1 MLDIKIKKLNKNVQ
15 LPKQGTQGAAGM
27 DFYLPQPV
35 RFWPKRSKKVPLGVA
50 VEIPKGYVMLLI
62 PRSSTWKTPLRM
74 PNSIG
79 VIDSDYRG
87 EVCALLRNTSIFA
100 TKADIGERLVQG
112 VIVPVPEAQ
121 IQEVEELSE
130 TSRGVGGFG
139 STGK

>member
-15 LPKQGTQGAAGM
+15 LPKQGTHGAAGI

-35 RFWPKRSKKVPLGVA
+35 EFEPKFSKKVPLGVA
-50 VEIPKGYVMLLI
+50 VEIPEGYVMLLV
-62 PRSSTWKTPLRM
+62 PRSSTWITPLRM
-74 PNSIG
+74 PNSVG

-87 EVCALLRNTSIFA
+87 EVCALLQNTSNVMWEA
-100 TKADIGERLVQG
+100 LAGERLVQG
-112 VIVPVPEAQ
+112 VIVPVPEVQ

>member
-1 MLDIKIKKLNKNVQ
+1 MLNIKIKKLNKNVQ
-15 LPKQGTQGAAGM
+15 LPKQSTQGAAGM
-27 DFYLPQPV
+27 DFYLPQTVIFEPNY
-35 RFWPKRSKKVPLGVA
+35 SKKVPLGVA
-50 VEIPKGYVMLLI
+50 VEIPEGYVMLII

-87 EVCALLRNTSIFA
+87 EVCALLHNASKCTFTA
-100 TKADIGERLVQG
+100 EAGERLVQG
-112 VIVPVPEAQ
+112 VITYAPSVQ
-121 IQEVEELSE
+121 IQEVDELSE

>member
-15 LPKQGTQGAAGM
+15 LPKQSTQGAAGM

-35 RFWPKRSKKVPLGVA
+35 RFEPNFSKKVPLGVA
-50 VEIPKGYVMLLI
+50 VEIPEGYVMLLI
-62 PRSSTWKTPLRM
+62 PRSSTWTIPLRM
-74 PNSIG
+74 SNSVG

-87 EVCALLRNTSIFA
+87 EVCALLQNTSYLWA
-100 TKADIGERLVQG
+100 YAGAGERLVQG
-112 VIVPVPEAQ
+112 VIVPVPSIQ

>member
-1 MLDIKIKKLNKNVQ
+1 MLNIKIKKLNKNVE
-15 LPKQGTQGAAGM
+15 LPEKGTQGAAGI

-35 RFWPKRSKKVPLGVA
+35 RFEPNYSRKVPLGVA
-50 VEIPKGYVMLLI
+50 VEIPEGYVMLLI

-74 PNSIG
+74 PNSVG

-87 EVCALLRNTSIFA
+87 EVCALLQNTSDFEVYKEA
-100 TKADIGERLVQG
+100 GERLVQG
-112 VIVPVPEAQ
+112 VIVPVPSVQ
-121 IQEVEELSE
+121 VVEVDELSE

>member
-1 MLDIKIKKLNKNVQ
+1 MLDIKIKKLNKNVE
-15 LPKQGTQGAAGM
+15 LPKQGTQGAAGI

-50 VEIPKGYVMLLI
+50 VEIPEGYVMLLI

-74 PNSIG
+74 PNSVG

-87 EVCALLRNTSIFA
+87 EVCALLRNTSIFT

-112 VIVPVPEAQ
+112 VIVPVPSVQ
-121 IQEVEELSE
+121 IKEVDELSE
-130 TSRGVGGFG
+130 TSRGVVGFG

>member
-1 MLDIKIKKLNKNVQ
+1 
-15 LPKQGTQGAAGM
+15 M

-35 RFWPKRSKKVPLGVA
+35 RFTPNRSKKVPLGVA
-50 VEIPKGYVMLLI
+50 VEIPEGYVMLLI

-87 EVCALLRNTSIFA
+87 EVCALLRNTSNF
-100 TKADIGERLVQG
+100 TVTADIGERLVQG
-112 VIVPVPEAQ
+112 VIVPVPSVQ
-121 IQEVEELSE
+121 IQEVEELGE
-130 TSRGVGGFG
+130 TSRGAGGFG

>member
-1 MLDIKIKKLNKNVQ
+1 MLNIKIKKLNKNVE
-15 LPKQGTQGAAGM
+15 LPKQSTQGAAGM

-35 RFWPKRSKKVPLGVA
+35 RFEPNRSKQVPLGVA

-79 VIDSDYRG
+79 
-87 EVCALLRNTSIFA
+87 
-100 TKADIGERLVQG
+100 ERLVQG
-112 VIVPVPEAQ
+112 VIVPAPSVQ